1 MLLLRRLSR
10 FIQHLYLRQYLL
22 VHYLCGGVAT
32 NAVTMP
38 RSQGESQ
45 SQATG
50 MRMCAQCAQYPL
62 SDHLRALRAHTNL
75 GKCMIVFRLGE
86 HKERQLVPQFL
97 DLFLIL
103 LFATVQR
110 VSKS

>member
-50 MRMCAQCAQYPL
+50 MRMAHNVRSIL
-62 SDHLRALRAHTNL
+62 SLII
-75 GKCMIVFRLGE
+75 CE
-86 HKERQLVPQFL
+86 HFEHIPILVS
-97 DLFLIL
+97 
-103 LFATVQR
+103 A
-110 VSKS
+110 